1 MAHAKK
7 VNFHILS
14 QIVFPA
20 DFGPGV
26 LGPVEPKGQ
35 NGQTYNTQFHQEP
48 SKNSAKPFMEQK
60 MLFGLVLGRVAILK
74 IKQFGLIMSN
84 F

>member
-1 MAHAKK
+1 MQKK

-14 QIVFPA
+14 QIEFPA

-26 LGPVEPKGQ
+26 LGPLEPKGQ
-35 NGQTYNTQFHQEP
+35 NGETYNAQFHQKP

-74 IKQFGLIMSN
+74 I
-84 F
+84 